1 MRNCQRDLKIILRKL
16 KIYNLAR
23 KLLFL
28 LPPEQSQNISH
39 FFLKLFSGLYKSK
52 QTRFSVK
59 GLKIKNRLG
68 LAAGLDKNARLIN
81 EFDNIGF
88 GFVEVGTITPKPQY
102 GNPKPRIKRLI
113 SNESLLNSLGF
124 PNEGVATIKP
134 RLQKVRDDICL
145 GVNIG
150 PNKDTVPQEI
160 VNDYLFCYREV
171 FKYADFVTMN
181 ISSPNTPNL
190 RSLHNI
196 ENFKSVIDAILN
208 ERSKHQKQPKIF
220 IKISPDEESKTYKD
234 LIETI
239 NDSAIDGVV
248 ISNTSDNQ
256 SLKESLKVG
265 HLPGGISGKSLKN
278 SANKILKEI
287 KTIINQE
294 KIIVAVGGI
303 FDVDSYNEKFELGAD
318 LVQMYTGLIYE
329 GPNLVK
335 RIVKNDKQISSN
347 S

>member
-1 MRNCQRDLKIILRKL
+1 MRKL

-113 SNESLLNSLGF
+113 SHESLLNSLGF

-196 ENFKSVIDAILN
+196 ENFKTVIDAILN

-256 SLKESLKVG
+256 NLKESLKVG

-287 KTIINQE
+287 KTIISQE

-335 RIVKNDKQISSN
+335 RIIKNDNQISSN

>member
-1 MRNCQRDLKIILRKL
+1 M
-16 KIYNLAR
+16 
-23 KLLFL
+23 
-28 LPPEQSQNISH
+28 
-39 FFLKLFSGLYKSK
+39 
-52 QTRFSVK
+52 K
-59 GLKIKNRLG
+59 GLRVKNRLG

-88 GFVEVGTITPKPQY
+88 GFVEVGTVTPKAQY

-113 SNESLLNSLGF
+113 SHESLLNSLGF
-124 PNEGVATIKP
+124 PNEGVRSIKS
-134 RLQKVRDDICL
+134 RLKKVSGDICL

-150 PNKDTVPQEI
+150 PNKDTVPEKVI
-160 VNDYLFCYREV
+160 NDYLLCYEEV
-171 FKYADFVTMN
+171 FEYADFVTIN

-190 RSLHNI
+190 RSLHNA
-196 ENFKSVIDAILN
+196 ENFKAVIDAILS
-208 ERSKHQKQPKIF
+208 ERNRHQKKPKVF
-220 IKISPDEESKTYKD
+220 IKISPDEESKTYTN

-239 NDSAIDGVV
+239 NNSAIDGVI
-248 ISNTSDNQ
+248 ISNTSNNQ
-256 SLKESLKVG
+256 NLKKSLNVA

-278 SANKILKEI
+278 SSNKILKEI
-287 KTIINQE
+287 KTMINKE

-335 RIVKNDKQISSN
+335 RIVKNDNQISSN

>member
-1 MRNCQRDLKIILRKL
+1 MRKL

-113 SNESLLNSLGF
+113 SHESLLNSLGF

-134 RLQKVRDDICL
+134 RLKKVRDDICL

-256 SLKESLKVG
+256 NLKESLKVG

-335 RIVKNDKQISSN
+335 RIVKNDNQISSN

>member
-1 MRNCQRDLKIILRKL
+1 MRKL
-16 KIYNLAR
+16 KIYKLAR

-52 QTRFSVK
+52 QTHLFVK
-59 GLKIKNRLG
+59 GLRVKNRLG

-88 GFVEVGTITPKPQY
+88 GFVEVGTVTPKAQY

-113 SNESLLNSLGF
+113 SHESLLNSLGF
-124 PNEGVATIKP
+124 PNEGVRSIKS
-134 RLQKVRDDICL
+134 RLKKVSGDICL

-150 PNKDTVPQEI
+150 PNKDTVPEKVI
-160 VNDYLFCYREV
+160 NDYLLCYEEV
-171 FKYADFVTMN
+171 FEYADFVTIN

-190 RSLHNI
+190 RSLHNA
-196 ENFKSVIDAILN
+196 ENFKAVIDAILS
-208 ERSKHQKQPKIF
+208 ERNRHQKKPKVF
-220 IKISPDEESKTYKD
+220 IKISPDEESKTYTN

-239 NDSAIDGVV
+239 NNSAIDGVI
-248 ISNTSDNQ
+248 ISNTSNNQ
-256 SLKESLKVG
+256 NLKKSLNVA

-278 SANKILKEI
+278 SSNKILKEI
-287 KTIINQE
+287 RTMINKE

>member
-1 MRNCQRDLKIILRKL
+1 MRKL
-16 KIYNLAR
+16 KIYKLAR

-52 QTRFSVK
+52 QTHLFVK
-59 GLKIKNRLG
+59 GLRVKNRLG

-88 GFVEVGTITPKPQY
+88 GFVEVGTITPKAQY

-113 SNESLLNSLGF
+113 SHESLLNSLGF
-124 PNEGVATIKP
+124 PNEGVRSIKS
-134 RLQKVRDDICL
+134 RLKKVSGDICL

-150 PNKDTVPQEI
+150 PNKDTLPEEVI
-160 VNDYLFCYREV
+160 NDYLLCYEEV
-171 FKYADFVTMN
+171 FEYADFVTIN

-190 RSLHNI
+190 RSLHNA
-196 ENFKSVIDAILN
+196 ENFKAVIDAILN
-208 ERSKHQKQPKIF
+208 ERNRHQKKPKVF
-220 IKISPDEESKTYKD
+220 IKISPDEESKTYTN

-239 NDSAIDGVV
+239 NDSAIDGVI
-248 ISNTSDNQ
+248 ISNTSNNQ
-256 SLKESLKVG
+256 NLKKSLNVA

-278 SANKILKEI
+278 SSNKILKEI
-287 KTIINQE
+287 KTMINKE

-329 GPNLVK
+329 GPNFVK

>member
-1 MRNCQRDLKIILRKL
+1 M
-16 KIYNLAR
+16 
-23 KLLFL
+23 
-28 LPPEQSQNISH
+28 
-39 FFLKLFSGLYKSK
+39 
-52 QTRFSVK
+52 K
-59 GLKIKNRLG
+59 GLRVKNRLG

-88 GFVEVGTITPKPQY
+88 GFVEVGTVTPKAQY

-113 SNESLLNSLGF
+113 THESLLNSLGF
-124 PNEGVATIKP
+124 PNEGVRSIKS
-134 RLQKVRDDICL
+134 RLKEVSGDICL

-150 PNKDTVPQEI
+150 PNKDTVPEEVI
-160 VNDYLFCYREV
+160 NDYLLCYEEV
-171 FKYADFVTMN
+171 FEYADFVTIN

-190 RSLHNI
+190 RSLHNA
-196 ENFKSVIDAILN
+196 ENFKAMIDAILS
-208 ERSKHQKQPKIF
+208 ERNRHQKKPKVF
-220 IKISPDEESKTYKD
+220 IKISPDEESKTYTN
-234 LIETI
+234 LIETV
-239 NDSAIDGVV
+239 NNSTIDGVI
-248 ISNTSDNQ
+248 ISNTSNNQ
-256 SLKESLKVG
+256 NLKKSLNVA

-278 SANKILKEI
+278 SSNKILKEI
-287 KTIINQE
+287 KTMINKE

>member
-1 MRNCQRDLKIILRKL
+1 MRKL
-16 KIYNLAR
+16 KIYKLAR

-52 QTRFSVK
+52 QTHLFVK
-59 GLKIKNRLG
+59 GLRVKNRLG

-88 GFVEVGTITPKPQY
+88 GFVEVGTITPKAQY

-113 SNESLLNSLGF
+113 SHESLLNSLGF
-124 PNEGVATIKP
+124 PNEGVRSIKS
-134 RLQKVRDDICL
+134 RLKKVSGDICL

-150 PNKDTVPQEI
+150 PNKDTVPEEVI
-160 VNDYLFCYREV
+160 NDYLLCYEEV
-171 FKYADFVTMN
+171 FEYADFVTIN

-190 RSLHNI
+190 RSLHNA
-196 ENFKSVIDAILN
+196 ENFKAVIDAILS
-208 ERSKHQKQPKIF
+208 ERNRHQKKPKVF
-220 IKISPDEESKTYKD
+220 IKISPDEESKTYTN

-239 NDSAIDGVV
+239 NNSAIDGVI
-248 ISNTSDNQ
+248 ISNTSNNQ
-256 SLKESLKVG
+256 NLKKSLNVA

-278 SANKILKEI
+278 SSNKILKEI
-287 KTIINQE
+287 RTMINKE

>member
-1 MRNCQRDLKIILRKL
+1 MRKL
-16 KIYNLAR
+16 KIYKLAR

-52 QTRFSVK
+52 QTHLFVK
-59 GLKIKNRLG
+59 GLRVKNRLG

-88 GFVEVGTITPKPQY
+88 GFIEVGTITPKAQY

-113 SNESLLNSLGF
+113 SHESLLNSLGF
-124 PNEGVATIKP
+124 PNEGVRSIKS
-134 RLQKVRDDICL
+134 RLKKVSGDICL

-150 PNKDTVPQEI
+150 PNKDTVPEEVI
-160 VNDYLFCYREV
+160 NDYLLCYEEV
-171 FKYADFVTMN
+171 FEYADFVTIN

-190 RSLHNI
+190 RSLHNA
-196 ENFKSVIDAILN
+196 ENFKAVIDAILS
-208 ERSKHQKQPKIF
+208 ERNRHQKKPKVF
-220 IKISPDEESKTYKD
+220 IKISPDEESKTYTN

-239 NDSAIDGVV
+239 NNSAIDGVI
-248 ISNTSDNQ
+248 ISNTSNNQ
-256 SLKESLKVG
+256 NLKKSLNVA

-278 SANKILKEI
+278 SSNKILKEI
-287 KTIINQE
+287 KTMINKE

>member
-1 MRNCQRDLKIILRKL
+1 M
-16 KIYNLAR
+16 
-23 KLLFL
+23 
-28 LPPEQSQNISH
+28 
-39 FFLKLFSGLYKSK
+39 
-52 QTRFSVK
+52 K
-59 GLKIKNRLG
+59 GLRVKNRLG

-88 GFVEVGTITPKPQY
+88 GFVEVGTITPKAQY

-113 SNESLLNSLGF
+113 SHESLLNSLGF
-124 PNEGVATIKP
+124 PNEGVRSIKS
-134 RLQKVRDDICL
+134 RLKKVSGDICL

-150 PNKDTVPQEI
+150 PNKDTVPEEVI
-160 VNDYLFCYREV
+160 NDYLLCYEEV
-171 FKYADFVTMN
+171 FEYADFVTIN

-190 RSLHNI
+190 RSLHKV
-196 ENFKSVIDAILN
+196 EKFKAVIDAILS
-208 ERSKHQKQPKIF
+208 ERNRHQKKPKVF
-220 IKISPDEESKTYKD
+220 IKISPDEESKTYTN

-239 NDSAIDGVV
+239 NNSAIDGVI
-248 ISNTSDNQ
+248 ISNTSNNQ
-256 SLKESLKVG
+256 NLKKSLNVA

-278 SANKILKEI
+278 SSNKILKEI
-287 KTIINQE
+287 KTMINKE

>member
-1 MRNCQRDLKIILRKL
+1 LRKL
-16 KIYNLAR
+16 KIYKLAR

-28 LPPEQSQNISH
+28 LPPEQSQIISH
-39 FFLKLFSGLYKSK
+39 FFLKLFSGLYKRK
-52 QTRFSVK
+52 QTHLYVK
-59 GLKIKNRLG
+59 GLKVKNRLG

-88 GFVEVGTITPKPQY
+88 GFVEVGTITPKAQY

-113 SNESLLNSLGF
+113 SHESLLNSLGF
-124 PNEGVATIKP
+124 PNEGVRSIKS
-134 RLQKVRDDICL
+134 RLKKVSDDICL

-150 PNKDTVPQEI
+150 PNKDTVSEEVI
-160 VNDYLFCYREV
+160 NDYLLCYEEV
-171 FKYADFVTMN
+171 FEYADFVTIN

-190 RSLHNI
+190 RSLHNA
-196 ENFKSVIDAILN
+196 ENFKAVINAILS
-208 ERSKHQKQPKIF
+208 ERNRHQKKPKIF
-220 IKISPDEESKTYKD
+220 IKISPDEESNTYKD
-234 LIETI
+234 LIETV
-239 NDSAIDGVV
+239 NNSEIDGVI
-248 ISNTSDNQ
+248 ISNTSNNQ
-256 SLKESLKVG
+256 NLKESLNVA

-278 SANKILKEI
+278 ISNKILKEI
-287 KTIINQE
+287 KTIIKEE

>member
-1 MRNCQRDLKIILRKL
+1 M
-16 KIYNLAR
+16 
-23 KLLFL
+23 
-28 LPPEQSQNISH
+28 
-39 FFLKLFSGLYKSK
+39 
-52 QTRFSVK
+52 K
-59 GLKIKNRLG
+59 GLRVKNRLG

-88 GFVEVGTITPKPQY
+88 GFVEVGTVTPKAQY

-113 SNESLLNSLGF
+113 SHESLLNSLGF
-124 PNEGVATIKP
+124 PNEGVRSIKS
-134 RLQKVRDDICL
+134 RLKKVSGDICL

-150 PNKDTVPQEI
+150 PNKDTVPEEVI
-160 VNDYLFCYREV
+160 NDYLLCYEEV
-171 FKYADFVTMN
+171 FEYADFVTIN

-190 RSLHNI
+190 RSLHNA
-196 ENFKSVIDAILN
+196 ENFKAVIDAILS
-208 ERSKHQKQPKIF
+208 ERNRHQKKPKVF
-220 IKISPDEESKTYKD
+220 IKISPDEESKTYTN

-239 NDSAIDGVV
+239 NNSAIDGVI
-248 ISNTSDNQ
+248 ISNTSNNQ
-256 SLKESLKVG
+256 DLKKSLNVA

-278 SANKILKEI
+278 SSNKILKEI
-287 KTIINQE
+287 KTMINKE

>member
-1 MRNCQRDLKIILRKL
+1 MRKL
-16 KIYNLAR
+16 KIYKLAR
-23 KLLFL
+23 KLIFL

-52 QTRFSVK
+52 QTHLHVK
-59 GLKIKNRLG
+59 GLRVKNRLG

-88 GFVEVGTITPKPQY
+88 GFVEVGTITPKAQY

-113 SNESLLNSLGF
+113 SQESLLNSLGF

-160 VNDYLFCYREV
+160 MNDYLFCYREV
-171 FKYADFVTMN
+171 FKYADFVTIN

-220 IKISPDEESKTYKD
+220 IKISPDEKSKTYKD
-234 LIETI
+234 LIDTI

-256 SLKESLKVG
+256 NLKESLKVA
-265 HLPGGISGKSLKN
+265 HLPGGISGKSLKD

-335 RIVKNDKQISSN
+335 RIVKNDNQISSN

>member
-1 MRNCQRDLKIILRKL
+1 MRKL

-124 PNEGVATIKP
+124 PNEGVSTIKP
-134 RLQKVRDDICL
+134 RLKKVRDDICL
-145 GVNIG
+145 GINIG

-256 SLKESLKVG
+256 NLKESLKVG

-335 RIVKNDKQISSN
+335 RIIKNDNQISSN

>member
-1 MRNCQRDLKIILRKL
+1 MRKL
-16 KIYNLAR
+16 KIYKLAR

-52 QTRFSVK
+52 QTHLFVK
-59 GLKIKNRLG
+59 GLRVKNRLG

-88 GFVEVGTITPKPQY
+88 GFVEVGTVTPKAQY

-113 SNESLLNSLGF
+113 THESLLNSLGF
-124 PNEGVATIKP
+124 PNEGVRSIKS
-134 RLQKVRDDICL
+134 RLKEVSGDICL

-150 PNKDTVPQEI
+150 PNKDTVPEEVI
-160 VNDYLFCYREV
+160 NDYLLCYEEV
-171 FKYADFVTMN
+171 FEYADFVTIN

-190 RSLHNI
+190 RSLHNA
-196 ENFKSVIDAILN
+196 ENFKAMIDAILS
-208 ERSKHQKQPKIF
+208 ERNRHQKKPKVF
-220 IKISPDEESKTYKD
+220 IKISPDEESKTYTN
-234 LIETI
+234 LIETV
-239 NDSAIDGVV
+239 NNSTIDGVI
-248 ISNTSDNQ
+248 ISNTSNNQ
-256 SLKESLKVG
+256 NLKKSLNVA

-278 SANKILKEI
+278 SSNKILKEI
-287 KTIINQE
+287 KTMINKE

-347 S
+347 R

>member
-1 MRNCQRDLKIILRKL
+1 MRKL
-16 KIYNLAR
+16 KIYKLAR

-52 QTRFSVK
+52 QTHLFVK
-59 GLKIKNRLG
+59 GLRVKNRLG

-88 GFVEVGTITPKPQY
+88 GFVEVGTVTPKAQY

-113 SNESLLNSLGF
+113 SHESLLNSLGF
-124 PNEGVATIKP
+124 PNEGVRSIKS
-134 RLQKVRDDICL
+134 RLKKVSGDICL

-150 PNKDTVPQEI
+150 PNKDTVPEEVI
-160 VNDYLFCYREV
+160 NDYLLCYEEV
-171 FKYADFVTMN
+171 FEYADFVTIN

-190 RSLHNI
+190 RSLHNAK
-196 ENFKSVIDAILN
+196 NFKAVIDAILS
-208 ERSKHQKQPKIF
+208 ERNRHQKKPKVL
-220 IKISPDEESKTYKD
+220 IKISPDEESKTYTD

-239 NDSAIDGVV
+239 NNSAIDGVI
-248 ISNTSDNQ
+248 ISNTSNNQ
-256 SLKESLKVG
+256 NLKKSLNVA

-278 SANKILKEI
+278 SSNKILKEI
-287 KTIINQE
+287 KTMINKE

-335 RIVKNDKQISSN
+335 RIVKNDNQISSN

>member
-1 MRNCQRDLKIILRKL
+1 M
-16 KIYNLAR
+16 
-23 KLLFL
+23 
-28 LPPEQSQNISH
+28 
-39 FFLKLFSGLYKSK
+39 
-52 QTRFSVK
+52 K
-59 GLKIKNRLG
+59 GLRVKNRLG

-88 GFVEVGTITPKPQY
+88 GFVEVGTVTPKAQY

-113 SNESLLNSLGF
+113 SHESLLNSLGF
-124 PNEGVATIKP
+124 PNEGVRSIKS
-134 RLQKVRDDICL
+134 RLKKVSGDICL

-150 PNKDTVPQEI
+150 PNKDTVPEEVI
-160 VNDYLFCYREV
+160 NDYLLCYEEV
-171 FKYADFVTMN
+171 FEYADFVTIN

-190 RSLHNI
+190 RSLHKV
-196 ENFKSVIDAILN
+196 EKFKAVIDAILS
-208 ERSKHQKQPKIF
+208 ERNRHQKKPKVF
-220 IKISPDEESKTYKD
+220 IKISPDEESKTYTN

-239 NDSAIDGVV
+239 NNSAIDGVI
-248 ISNTSDNQ
+248 ISNTSNNQ
-256 SLKESLKVG
+256 NLKNSLNVA

-278 SANKILKEI
+278 SSNKILKEI
-287 KTIINQE
+287 KTMINKE

-335 RIVKNDKQISSN
+335 RIVKNDNQISSN

>member
-1 MRNCQRDLKIILRKL
+1 MRKL

-88 GFVEVGTITPKPQY
+88 GFIEVGTITPKPQY

-113 SNESLLNSLGF
+113 SHESLLNSLGF

-208 ERSKHQKQPKIF
+208 ERSKHQIQPKIF

-256 SLKESLKVG
+256 NLKESLKVG

-335 RIVKNDKQISSN
+335 RIVKNDNQISSN

>member
-1 MRNCQRDLKIILRKL
+1 M
-16 KIYNLAR
+16 
-23 KLLFL
+23 
-28 LPPEQSQNISH
+28 
-39 FFLKLFSGLYKSK
+39 
-52 QTRFSVK
+52 K
-59 GLKIKNRLG
+59 GLRVKNRLG
-68 LAAGLDKNARLIN
+68 LAAGLDKNAKLIN

-102 GNPKPRIKRLI
+102 GNSKPRVKRLI
-113 SNESLLNSLGF
+113 SDESLLNSLGF
-124 PNEGVATIKP
+124 PNEGVAAIKP

-150 PNKDTVPQEI
+150 PNKDTVPERV
-160 VNDYLFCYREV
+160 VNDYLLCYEKI
-171 FKYADFVTMN
+171 FEYADFVTIN

-190 RSLHNI
+190 RSLHNT
-196 ENFKSVIDAILN
+196 ENFKAVIDAILI
-208 ERSKHQKQPKIF
+208 ERNKHQKQPKIF
-220 IKISPDEESKTYKD
+220 IKISPDEESSTYKD

-239 NDSAIDGVV
+239 NNSAIDGVI
-248 ISNTSDNQ
+248 ISNTSNNQ
-256 SLKESLKVG
+256 NLKESLNVA
-265 HLPGGISGKSLKN
+265 HLPGGVSGKSLKN

-287 KTIINQE
+287 KTMINKE

>member
-1 MRNCQRDLKIILRKL
+1 M
-16 KIYNLAR
+16 KIYKLAR

-52 QTRFSVK
+52 QTHLFVK
-59 GLKIKNRLG
+59 GLRVKNRLG

-88 GFVEVGTITPKPQY
+88 GFVEVGTITPKAQY

-113 SNESLLNSLGF
+113 SHESLLNSLGF
-124 PNEGVATIKP
+124 PNEGVRSIKS
-134 RLQKVRDDICL
+134 RLKKVSGDICL

-150 PNKDTVPQEI
+150 PNKDTVPEEVI
-160 VNDYLFCYREV
+160 NDYLLCYEEV
-171 FKYADFVTMN
+171 FEYADFVTIN

-190 RSLHNI
+190 RSLHNA
-196 ENFKSVIDAILN
+196 ENFKAVIDAILN
-208 ERSKHQKQPKIF
+208 ERNRHQKKPKVF
-220 IKISPDEESKTYKD
+220 IKISPDEESKTYTN

-239 NDSAIDGVV
+239 NNSAIDGVI
-248 ISNTSDNQ
+248 ISNTSNNQ
-256 SLKESLKVG
+256 NLKKSLNVA

-278 SANKILKEI
+278 SSNKILKEI
-287 KTIINQE
+287 KTMINKE

>member
-1 MRNCQRDLKIILRKL
+1 MRKL
-16 KIYNLAR
+16 KIYKLAR

-52 QTRFSVK
+52 QTHLFVK
-59 GLKIKNRLG
+59 GLRVKNRLG

-88 GFVEVGTITPKPQY
+88 GFVEVGTITPKAQY

-113 SNESLLNSLGF
+113 SHESLLNSLGF
-124 PNEGVATIKP
+124 PNEGVRSIKS
-134 RLQKVRDDICL
+134 RLKKVSGDICL

-150 PNKDTVPQEI
+150 PNKDTVPEDVI
-160 VNDYLFCYREV
+160 NDYLLCYEEV
-171 FKYADFVTMN
+171 FEYADFVTIN

-190 RSLHNI
+190 RSLHNA
-196 ENFKSVIDAILN
+196 ENFKAVIDAILS
-208 ERSKHQKQPKIF
+208 ERNRHQKKPKVF
-220 IKISPDEESKTYKD
+220 IKISPDEESKTYTN

-239 NDSAIDGVV
+239 NNSEIDGVI
-248 ISNTSDNQ
+248 ISNTSNNQ
-256 SLKESLKVG
+256 NLKKSLNVA

-278 SANKILKEI
+278 SSNKILKEI
-287 KTIINQE
+287 KTMINKE

>member
-1 MRNCQRDLKIILRKL
+1 MRKL
-16 KIYNLAR
+16 KIYKLAR

-52 QTRFSVK
+52 QTHLFVK
-59 GLKIKNRLG
+59 GLRVKNRLG

-88 GFVEVGTITPKPQY
+88 GFVEVGTITPKAQY

-113 SNESLLNSLGF
+113 SHESLLNSLGF
-124 PNEGVATIKP
+124 PNEGVRSIKS
-134 RLQKVRDDICL
+134 RLKKVSGDICL

-150 PNKDTVPQEI
+150 PNKDTLPEEVI
-160 VNDYLFCYREV
+160 NDYLLCYEEV
-171 FKYADFVTMN
+171 FEYADFVTIN

-190 RSLHNI
+190 RSLHNA
-196 ENFKSVIDAILN
+196 ENFKAVIDAILN
-208 ERSKHQKQPKIF
+208 ERNRHQKKPKVF
-220 IKISPDEESKTYKD
+220 IKISPDEESKTYTN
-234 LIETI
+234 LIKTI
-239 NDSAIDGVV
+239 NDSAIDGVI
-248 ISNTSDNQ
+248 ISNTSNNQ
-256 SLKESLKVG
+256 NLKKSLNVA

-278 SANKILKEI
+278 SSNKILKEI
-287 KTIINQE
+287 KTMINKE

>member
-1 MRNCQRDLKIILRKL
+1 MRKL
-16 KIYNLAR
+16 KIYKLAR

-52 QTRFSVK
+52 QTHLFVK
-59 GLKIKNRLG
+59 GLRVKNRLG

-88 GFVEVGTITPKPQY
+88 GFVEVGTVTPKAQY

-113 SNESLLNSLGF
+113 SHESLLNSLGF
-124 PNEGVATIKP
+124 PNEGVRSIKS
-134 RLQKVRDDICL
+134 RLKKVSGDICL

-150 PNKDTVPQEI
+150 PNKDTVPEKVI
-160 VNDYLFCYREV
+160 NDYLLCYEEV
-171 FKYADFVTMN
+171 FEYADFVTIN

-190 RSLHNI
+190 RSLHNA
-196 ENFKSVIDAILN
+196 ENFKAVIDAILN
-208 ERSKHQKQPKIF
+208 ERNRHQKKPKVF
-220 IKISPDEESKTYKD
+220 IKISPDEESKTYTN

-239 NDSAIDGVV
+239 NNSAIDGVI
-248 ISNTSDNQ
+248 ISNTSNNQ
-256 SLKESLKVG
+256 NLKKSLNVA

-278 SANKILKEI
+278 SSNKILKEI
-287 KTIINQE
+287 KTMINKE

>member
-1 MRNCQRDLKIILRKL
+1 MRKL

-113 SNESLLNSLGF
+113 SHESLLNSLGF

-150 PNKDTVPQEI
+150 PNKDTIPQEI

-335 RIVKNDKQISSN
+335 RIIKNDKQISSN

>member
-1 MRNCQRDLKIILRKL
+1 MRQLKIFKL
-16 KIYNLAR
+16 VR

-52 QTRFSVK
+52 QTHLYVK
-59 GLKIKNRLG
+59 GLRVKNRLG

-88 GFVEVGTITPKPQY
+88 GFVEVGTITPKAQY

-113 SNESLLNSLGF
+113 SDESLLNSLGF
-124 PNEGVATIKP
+124 PNEGVRSIKS
-134 RLQKVRDDICL
+134 RLKKVSGDICL

-150 PNKDTVPQEI
+150 PNKDTVPEEVI
-160 VNDYLFCYREV
+160 NDYLLCYEEV
-171 FKYADFVTMN
+171 FEYADFVTIN

-190 RSLHNI
+190 RSLHNA
-196 ENFKSVIDAILN
+196 ENFKAVIDAILN
-208 ERSKHQKQPKIF
+208 ERNRHQKKPKVF
-220 IKISPDEESKTYKD
+220 IKISPDEESKTYTN

-239 NDSAIDGVV
+239 NNSAIDGVI
-248 ISNTSDNQ
+248 ISNTSNNQ
-256 SLKESLKVG
+256 NLKKSLNVA

-278 SANKILKEI
+278 SSNKILKEI
-287 KTIINQE
+287 KTMINKE

>member
-1 MRNCQRDLKIILRKL
+1 M
-16 KIYNLAR
+16 
-23 KLLFL
+23 
-28 LPPEQSQNISH
+28 
-39 FFLKLFSGLYKSK
+39 
-52 QTRFSVK
+52 K
-59 GLKIKNRLG
+59 GLRVKNRLG

-88 GFVEVGTITPKPQY
+88 GFIEVGTITPKAQY

-124 PNEGVATIKP
+124 PNEGVKAIKS
-134 RLQKVRDDICL
+134 RLKKVSEDICL

-150 PNKDTVPQEI
+150 PNKETASEEL
-160 VNDYLFCYREV
+160 VNDYLLCYEEV
-171 FKYADFVTMN
+171 FEYADFVTLN

-196 ENFKSVIDAILN
+196 ENFKAVINAILS
-208 ERSKHQKQPKIF
+208 ERNKHQKKPKVF
-220 IKISPDEESKTYKD
+220 IKISPDEQSNIYKD

-239 NDSAIDGVV
+239 NNSEIDGVI
-248 ISNTSDNQ
+248 ISNTSNSQ
-256 SLKESLKVG
+256 NLKESLNVG

-278 SANKILKEI
+278 SSNKILKEI
-287 KTIINQE
+287 KTMINEE

>member
-1 MRNCQRDLKIILRKL
+1 MRKL
-16 KIYNLAR
+16 KIYKLAR

-52 QTRFSVK
+52 QTHLFVK
-59 GLKIKNRLG
+59 GLRVKNRLG

-88 GFVEVGTITPKPQY
+88 GFVEVGTITPKAQY

-113 SNESLLNSLGF
+113 SHESLLNSLGF
-124 PNEGVATIKP
+124 PNEGVRSIKS
-134 RLQKVRDDICL
+134 RLKKVSGDICL

-150 PNKDTVPQEI
+150 PNKDTVPEEVI
-160 VNDYLFCYREV
+160 NDYLLCYEEV
-171 FKYADFVTMN
+171 FEYADFVTIN

-190 RSLHNI
+190 RSLHNA
-196 ENFKSVIDAILN
+196 ENFKAVIDAILS
-208 ERSKHQKQPKIF
+208 ERNRHQKKPKVF
-220 IKISPDEESKTYKD
+220 IKISPDEESKTYTN

-239 NDSAIDGVV
+239 NNSAIDGVI
-248 ISNTSDNQ
+248 ISNTSNNQ
-256 SLKESLKVG
+256 NLKKSLNVA

-278 SANKILKEI
+278 SSNKILKEI
-287 KTIINQE
+287 KTMINKE

-335 RIVKNDKQISSN
+335 RIIKNGKQISSN

>member
-1 MRNCQRDLKIILRKL
+1 MR
-16 KIYNLAR
+16 
-23 KLLFL
+23 
-28 LPPEQSQNISH
+28 
-39 FFLKLFSGLYKSK
+39 
-52 QTRFSVK
+52 
-59 GLKIKNRLG
+59 IKNRLG

-88 GFVEVGTITPKPQY
+88 GFIEVGTITPKAQY

-124 PNEGVATIKP
+124 PNEGVKAIKS
-134 RLQKVRDDICL
+134 RLKKVSEDICL

-150 PNKDTVPQEI
+150 PNKETASEEL
-160 VNDYLFCYREV
+160 VNDYLLCYEEV
-171 FKYADFVTMN
+171 FEYADFVTIN

-196 ENFKSVIDAILN
+196 ENFKAVINAILS
-208 ERSKHQKQPKIF
+208 ERNKHQKKPKIF
-220 IKISPDEESKTYKD
+220 IKISPDEQSNTYKD

-239 NDSAIDGVV
+239 NNSEIDGVI
-248 ISNTSDNQ
+248 ISNTSNSQ
-256 SLKESLKVG
+256 NLKESLNVG

-278 SANKILKEI
+278 SSNKILKEI
-287 KTIINQE
+287 KTMINEE

>member
-1 MRNCQRDLKIILRKL
+1 MRKL
-16 KIYNLAR
+16 KIYKLAR

-52 QTRFSVK
+52 QTHLFVK
-59 GLKIKNRLG
+59 GLRVKNRLG

-88 GFVEVGTITPKPQY
+88 GFVEVGTVTPKAQY

-113 SNESLLNSLGF
+113 SHESLLNSLGF
-124 PNEGVATIKP
+124 PNEGVRSIKS
-134 RLQKVRDDICL
+134 RLKKVSGDICL

-150 PNKDTVPQEI
+150 PNKDTVPEEVI
-160 VNDYLFCYREV
+160 NDYLLCYKEV
-171 FKYADFVTMN
+171 FEYADFVTIN

-190 RSLHNI
+190 RSLHNA
-196 ENFKSVIDAILN
+196 ENFKAVIDAILS
-208 ERSKHQKQPKIF
+208 ERNRHQKKPKVF
-220 IKISPDEESKTYKD
+220 IKISPDEESKTYTN
-234 LIETI
+234 LIEII
-239 NDSAIDGVV
+239 NNSAIDGVI
-248 ISNTSDNQ
+248 ISNTSNNQ
-256 SLKESLKVG
+256 NLKKSLNVA

-278 SANKILKEI
+278 SSNKILKEI
-287 KTIINQE
+287 KTMINKE

>member
-1 MRNCQRDLKIILRKL
+1 M
-16 KIYNLAR
+16 
-23 KLLFL
+23 
-28 LPPEQSQNISH
+28 
-39 FFLKLFSGLYKSK
+39 
-52 QTRFSVK
+52 K
-59 GLKIKNRLG
+59 GLRVKNRLG

-88 GFVEVGTITPKPQY
+88 GFVEVGTITPKAQY

-113 SNESLLNSLGF
+113 SHESLLNSLGF
-124 PNEGVATIKP
+124 PNEGVRSIKS
-134 RLQKVRDDICL
+134 RLKKVSGDICL

-150 PNKDTVPQEI
+150 PNKDTLPEEVI
-160 VNDYLFCYREV
+160 NDYLLCYEEV
-171 FKYADFVTMN
+171 FEYADFVTIN

-190 RSLHNI
+190 RSLHNA
-196 ENFKSVIDAILN
+196 ENFKAVIDAILN
-208 ERSKHQKQPKIF
+208 ERNRHQKKPKVF
-220 IKISPDEESKTYKD
+220 IKISPDEESKTYTN
-234 LIETI
+234 LIEII
-239 NDSAIDGVV
+239 NNSAIDGVI
-248 ISNTSDNQ
+248 ISNTSNNQ
-256 SLKESLKVG
+256 NLKKSLNVA

-278 SANKILKEI
+278 SSNKILKEI
-287 KTIINQE
+287 KTMINKE

>member
-1 MRNCQRDLKIILRKL
+1 M
-16 KIYNLAR
+16 
-23 KLLFL
+23 
-28 LPPEQSQNISH
+28 
-39 FFLKLFSGLYKSK
+39 
-52 QTRFSVK
+52 K
-59 GLKIKNRLG
+59 GLRVKNRLG

-88 GFVEVGTITPKPQY
+88 GFVEVGTITPKAQY

-113 SNESLLNSLGF
+113 SHESLLNSLGF
-124 PNEGVATIKP
+124 PNEGVRSIKS
-134 RLQKVRDDICL
+134 RLKKVSGDICL

-150 PNKDTVPQEI
+150 PNKDTLPEEVI
-160 VNDYLFCYREV
+160 NDYLLCYEEV
-171 FKYADFVTMN
+171 FEYADFVTIN

-190 RSLHNI
+190 RSLHNS
-196 ENFKSVIDAILN
+196 ENFKAVIDAILN
-208 ERSKHQKQPKIF
+208 ERNRHQKKPKVF
-220 IKISPDEESKTYKD
+220 IKISPDEESKTYTN

-239 NDSAIDGVV
+239 NNSAIDGVI
-248 ISNTSDNQ
+248 ISNTSNNQ
-256 SLKESLKVG
+256 NLKKSLNVA

-278 SANKILKEI
+278 SSNKILKEI
-287 KTIINQE
+287 KTMINKE

>member
-1 MRNCQRDLKIILRKL
+1 MRKL
-16 KIYNLAR
+16 KIYKLAR

-52 QTRFSVK
+52 QTHLFVK
-59 GLKIKNRLG
+59 GLRVKNRLG

-88 GFVEVGTITPKPQY
+88 GFVEVGTVTPKAQY

-113 SNESLLNSLGF
+113 SHESLLNSLGF
-124 PNEGVATIKP
+124 PNEGVRSIKS
-134 RLQKVRDDICL
+134 RLKKVSGDICL

-150 PNKDTVPQEI
+150 PNKDTVPEEVI
-160 VNDYLFCYREV
+160 NDYLLCYEEV
-171 FKYADFVTMN
+171 FEYADFVTIN

-190 RSLHNI
+190 RSLHNA
-196 ENFKSVIDAILN
+196 ENFKAVIDAILS
-208 ERSKHQKQPKIF
+208 ERNRHQKKPKVF
-220 IKISPDEESKTYKD
+220 IKISPDEESKTYTN

-239 NDSAIDGVV
+239 NNSAIDGVI
-248 ISNTSDNQ
+248 ISNTSNNQ
-256 SLKESLKVG
+256 NLKKSLNVA

-278 SANKILKEI
+278 SSNKILKEI
-287 KTIINQE
+287 KTMINKE

-335 RIVKNDKQISSN
+335 RIVKNGKQISSN

>member
-1 MRNCQRDLKIILRKL
+1 M
-16 KIYNLAR
+16 
-23 KLLFL
+23 
-28 LPPEQSQNISH
+28 
-39 FFLKLFSGLYKSK
+39 
-52 QTRFSVK
+52 K
-59 GLKIKNRLG
+59 GLRVKNRLG

-88 GFVEVGTITPKPQY
+88 GFVEVGTVTPKAQY

-113 SNESLLNSLGF
+113 SHESLLNSLGF
-124 PNEGVATIKP
+124 PNEGVRSIKS
-134 RLQKVRDDICL
+134 RLKKVNGDICL

-150 PNKDTVPQEI
+150 PNKDTVPEEVI
-160 VNDYLFCYREV
+160 NDYLLCYEEV
-171 FKYADFVTMN
+171 FEYADFVTIN

-190 RSLHNI
+190 RSLHNA
-196 ENFKSVIDAILN
+196 ENFKAVIDAILS
-208 ERSKHQKQPKIF
+208 ERNRHQKKPKVF
-220 IKISPDEESKTYKD
+220 IKISPDEESKTYTN

-239 NDSAIDGVV
+239 NNSAIDGVI
-248 ISNTSDNQ
+248 ISNTSNNQ
-256 SLKESLKVG
+256 NLKNSLNVA

-278 SANKILKEI
+278 SSNKILKEI
-287 KTIINQE
+287 KAMINKE

-335 RIVKNDKQISSN
+335 RIVKNDNQISSN

>member
-1 MRNCQRDLKIILRKL
+1 MRKL
-16 KIYNLAR
+16 KIYKLAR

-52 QTRFSVK
+52 QTHLFVK
-59 GLKIKNRLG
+59 GLRVKNRLG

-88 GFVEVGTITPKPQY
+88 GFVEVGTVTPKAQY

-113 SNESLLNSLGF
+113 SHESLLNSLGF
-124 PNEGVATIKP
+124 PNEGVRSIKS
-134 RLQKVRDDICL
+134 RLKKVSGDICL

-150 PNKDTVPQEI
+150 PNKDTIPEEVI
-160 VNDYLFCYREV
+160 NDYLLCYEEV
-171 FKYADFVTMN
+171 FEYADFVTIN

-190 RSLHNI
+190 RSLHNA
-196 ENFKSVIDAILN
+196 ENFKAVIDAILS
-208 ERSKHQKQPKIF
+208 ERNRHQKKPKVF
-220 IKISPDEESKTYKD
+220 IKISPDEESKTYTN
-234 LIETI
+234 LIETV
-239 NDSAIDGVV
+239 NNSAIDGVI
-248 ISNTSDNQ
+248 ISNTSNNQ
-256 SLKESLKVG
+256 NLKKSLNVA

-278 SANKILKEI
+278 SSNKILKEI
-287 KTIINQE
+287 KTMINKE

>member
-1 MRNCQRDLKIILRKL
+1 MRKL

-171 FKYADFVTMN
+171 FKYADFVTVN

-256 SLKESLKVG
+256 NLKESLKVG

-335 RIVKNDKQISSN
+335 RIVKNDNQISSN

>member
-1 MRNCQRDLKIILRKL
+1 M
-16 KIYNLAR
+16 
-23 KLLFL
+23 
-28 LPPEQSQNISH
+28 
-39 FFLKLFSGLYKSK
+39 
-52 QTRFSVK
+52 K
-59 GLKIKNRLG
+59 GLRVKNRLG

-88 GFVEVGTITPKPQY
+88 GFVEVGTVTPKAQY

-113 SNESLLNSLGF
+113 SHESLLNSLGF
-124 PNEGVATIKP
+124 PNEGVRSIKS
-134 RLQKVRDDICL
+134 RLKKVSGDICL

-150 PNKDTVPQEI
+150 PNKDTVPEEVI
-160 VNDYLFCYREV
+160 NDYLLCYEEV
-171 FKYADFVTMN
+171 FEYADFVTIN

-190 RSLHNI
+190 RSLHKA
-196 ENFKSVIDAILN
+196 EKFKAVIDAILS
-208 ERSKHQKQPKIF
+208 ERNRHQKKPKVF
-220 IKISPDEESKTYKD
+220 IKISPDEESKTYTN

-239 NDSAIDGVV
+239 NNSAIDGVI
-248 ISNTSDNQ
+248 ISNTSNNQ
-256 SLKESLKVG
+256 NLKKSLNVA

-278 SANKILKEI
+278 SSNKILKEI
-287 KTIINQE
+287 KTMINKE

-318 LVQMYTGLIYE
+318 LVQMYTGFIYE

-335 RIVKNDKQISSN
+335 RIVKNDNQISSN